1 MKMLLLGTALGLCT
15 LPAMAAGPL
24 AMAGHTADATSA
36 GTGSA
41 AMDKKSDLPLPP
53 VDLGGTI
60 SAPGFGSGSSKVVH
74 SAPLPGLGLISM
86 TTSNPGKGKGEA
98 ALSGAISIDPE
109 SSHKPTELASGI
121 AVP

>member
-1 MKMLLLGTALGLCT
+1 MKKLLLCTALGLCT

-24 AMAGHTADATSA
+24 ALTGQTAGAKSASA
-36 GTGSA
+36 GST

-53 VDLGGTI
+53 LDLGSTI
-60 SAPGFGSGSSKVVH
+60 NSPGSGSGSSKVVH
-74 SAPLPGLGLISM
+74 SVPLPGLGEIS
-86 TTSNPGKGKGEA
+86 TTASNPGKGKGEA
-98 ALSGAISIDPE
+98 ALSGAISIDPD